1 MILVDES
8 MKFNDHNANILFY
21 RFRLVRPMCPKCRK
35 RMGGRAVDMENFLK
49 ASYGFF
55 SDTCICHIVVSSFLT
70 VFSNS
75 NHFSGHCD
83 DGPRIWCQIVCLQHM
98 SAHLNEINGIDSG
111 CLWEAFGTGSWE
123 PWGAFL
129 SWMYLGRRCGGRLI
143 CPIILAIGGSI
154 GSPSPRPIIIT
165 AFLLNVTDNMFTIS
179 MAHKISG
186 SSMFSKHSNHGTTVD
201 FQI

>member
-1 MILVDES
+1 MQIFYFTGFV
-8 MKFNDHNANILFY
+8 LFDQCAPSVEKGWVEEPWTWKTFS
-21 RFRLVRPMCPKCRK
+21 RQVM
-35 RMGGRAVDMENFLK
+35 V
-49 ASYGFF
+49 FF
-55 SDTCICHIVVSSFLT
+55 SDACICHIVVSSFLT

-83 DGPRIWCQIVCLQHM
+83 DGPRIWCQIGCLQHM

-111 CLWEAFGTGSWE
+111 CLWEAFGTWSWE

-129 SWMYLGRRCGGRLI
+129 SWMYLGRRRGGRLI

-165 AFLLNVTDNMFTIS
+165 ALLLNVTDNMFTIW

-186 SSMFSKHSNHGTTVD
+186 YQVALCLKNIPIMTP
-201 FQI
+201 Q